1 MANISPTT
9 EQTVNCVAPSIDTIG
24 VTMYETGRSVATQ
37 AVLPAGYAITEIY
50 AKRSSTASLAP
61 DGGQSITV
69 GVAGSVATFS
79 VASLNSS
86 VWVGSHFTTLVA
98 TGADAPIKATAS
110 VGNITAGTLNV
121 TIKYKPY
128 PDASRKY

>member
-1 MANISPTT
+1 MANVSPTT
-9 EQTVNCVAPSIDTIG
+9 EQTINCVAPSIDTVG

-37 AVLPAGYAITEIY
+37 AIIPAGYAITEIY
-50 AKRSSTASLAP
+50 AKRSSTAALSP

-69 GVAGSVATFS
+69 GVAGSIATFS

-86 VWVGSHFTTLVA
+86 VWVGSHFTTMVA
-98 TGADAPIKATAS
+98 TGADAQIKATAT
-110 VGNITAGTLNV
+110 VGAITVGTLNV
-121 TIKYKPY
+121 TIKYKPF